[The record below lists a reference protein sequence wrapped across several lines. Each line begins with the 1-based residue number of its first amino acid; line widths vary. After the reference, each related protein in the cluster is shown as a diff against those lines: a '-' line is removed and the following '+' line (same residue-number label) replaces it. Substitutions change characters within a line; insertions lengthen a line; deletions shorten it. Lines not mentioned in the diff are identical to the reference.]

1 MKIFDMGISPNEFY
15 MIAGMAVVTFGIRYI
30 MFPISGRFKFPE
42 LFNRGLKYVPP
53 VVLTAIIVPSVLMPH
68 GNTLNL
74 KLTNPYLVGAIAACA
89 IGGMFK
95 NLLLTIVVS
104 MMVFLVC
111 QWAFAFGVV

>member
-1 MKIFDMGISPNEFY
+1 MFDIGISLNEFC
-15 MIAGMAVVTFGIRYI
+15 MVAGMAVVTFGIRYI

-68 GNTLNL
+68 GNTLDL
-74 KLTNPYLVGAIAACA
+74 KLTNPYLVGAIAACV
-89 IGGMFK
+89 IGGLFK

-104 MMVFLVC
+104 MIIFLVC
-111 QWAFAFGVV
+111 QWAFAFGAV